1 MRSLLRFNEP
11 LIGIPIWA
19 MVRKDLISLLVQGQG
34 VHMEFEEF
42 FTIAKSSSEGV
53 RDSTWGQ
60 VSVKPTE
67 SLEKLPPHKAIAE
80 LQTFVDGLKDVL
92 EKYHQSFT
100 EEDLEIPENFAKV
113 RKVVFERDVAHS
125 YLDYLKKH
133 YTTKH

>member
-1 MRSLLRFNEP
+1 
-11 LIGIPIWA
+11 
-19 MVRKDLISLLVQGQG
+19 
-34 VHMEFEEF
+34 MEFKEF

-53 RDSTWGQ
+53 QDSTWGQ

-67 SLEKLPPHKAIAE
+67 SLQKLPPHKAIAE

-92 EKYHQSFT
+92 QQYQQSFT
-100 EEDLEIPENFAKV
+100 EEDLEIPENFGKL
-113 RKVVFERDVAHS
+113 RKAVFERDVAKS